1 MGFITNVYLR
11 DKFCAGIQGV
21 KYGMLELVQNLEL
34 RVRNDQNNE
43 LLAQFRSI
51 DSVPMMTTSLE
62 SLERCATIVYTRASF
77 GNIVGVASVN
87 PVRLQRSLTTKNYT
101 IDEYGQPGR
110 EIVVL
115 YDKNIGRMKCG
126 CNCWNKHGYP
136 CKHIFFALEA
146 YEEKI
151 DVGADRACLLRHGA
165 IHLACHWLFFL
176 GSQKY
181 DLFQKAMKGIH
192 NLCIH
197 LEGHF
202 ATEDNVFST
211 KGKGVIRDLVA
222 MRTKGAPKT
231 QNCRGRKRQCIKC
244 RNPDHTKRNFP
255 EKNG

>member
-1 MGFITNVYLR
+1 
-11 DKFCAGIQGV
+11 
-21 KYGMLELVQNLEL
+21 MLELVQNLEL

-77 GNIVGVASVN
+77 
-87 PVRLQRSLTTKNYT
+87 
-101 IDEYGQPGR
+101 
-110 EIVVL
+110 
-115 YDKNIGRMKCG
+115 
-126 CNCWNKHGYP
+126 
-136 CKHIFFALEA
+136 
-146 YEEKI
+146 
-151 DVGADRACLLRHGA
+151 
-165 IHLACHWLFFL
+165 

-231 QNCRGRKRQCIKC
+231 QNCRGRKRQSDQDGIEAEQDTLIVKVEAKSS
-244 RNPDHTKRNFP
+244 NDF
-255 EKNG
+255 